1 VAHESLCLPKQSI
14 SRLESVRKFPGVVG
28 LSINVLIG
36 DSDNR
41 MFPRENL
48 QASSPDVECGTLVR
62 PPRFHSALLGNE
74 RQLIVY
80 LPPGYS
86 ADVNRRYPVLY
97 MQDGQNLFDG
107 TTSYVP
113 GQHWHL
119 NETADNLIREGA
131 IDPLIIVGV
140 YHAGERRIDEYTP
153 TVNRN
158 NRMGGRADLYG
169 RMLVEELKPYIDGA
183 YRTKP
188 GREHTG
194 IGGSSLGGLVSLYV
208 GLGRHADIFG
218 RILAMSPSLWWDK
231 CWLLRHLGEL
241 TRGQKA
247 NVWIDAGTAEG
258 ANTECNA
265 ETLANAL
272 VKRGFTR
279 DAGVKFMRAEGAR
292 HCEQD
297 WAHRVHHGLRFIFA
311 ARGEEEGHLPSKPSR
326 SLRATQALHQLRP
339 VGSPAACPT
348 TL

>member
-1 VAHESLCLPKQSI
+1 ML
-14 SRLESVRKFPGVVG
+14 
-28 LSINVLIG
+28 
-36 DSDNR
+36 
-41 MFPRENL
+41 PRENF
-48 QASSPDVECGTLVR
+48 QAASPHVECGTLDR
-62 PPRFHSALLGNE
+62 PPLFYSSILGNE
-74 RQLIVY
+74 RRIIVY

-107 TTSYVP
+107 STSFVP
-113 GQHWHL
+113 GQHWYL

-131 IDPLIIVGV
+131 IEPVIIVGV

-153 TVNRN
+153 TAHPNFKT
-158 NRMGGRADLYG
+158 GGRADLYG
-169 RMLVEELKPYIDGA
+169 RMLAEELKPYIDGA

-194 IGGSSLGGLVSLYV
+194 IGGSSLGGLVSLYL
-208 GLGRHADIFG
+208 GLGRQGDIFG
-218 RILAMSPSLWWDK
+218 RVLAMSPSLWWDR
-231 CWLLRHLGEL
+231 CWLLRHLDEL

-272 VKRGFTR
+272 AERGFTR
-279 DAGVKFMRAEGAR
+279 DVEVKFMRAEGAR
-292 HCEQD
+292 HSEQD
-297 WAHRVHHGLRFIFA
+297 WAHRVHHGLRFMFA
-311 ARGEEEGHLPSKPSR
+311 ACDEAEESFLPGLFRSR
-326 SLRATQALHQLRP
+326 EITQAHNQPRP
-339 VGSPAACPT
+339 VGGVPNHAS